1 MVNSSPAKNSVCV
14 VVVTYNPDNAII
26 GNVRSVAAQVAEVIV
41 VDNGSFEN
49 SRRFLTEVE
58 VIDNVT
64 VIYNRENLGIATAL
78 NNGVRYAREKNYIW
92 LATFDQ
98 DSEAASGFIES
109 LLAALDI
116 CPFKENVAL
125 IAPRYRDKETGI
137 LASYGSDCN
146 GSPYVETDSIITSG
160 NMVRMDVFD
169 VVGVFDDELF
179 IDAVDH
185 DFCLRLRKKGFR
197 ILISCRTELGHRIGA
212 MELHQIFGRQ
222 YKSSNHPPL
231 RRYYNARNR
240 IIIYKRYAATF
251 PGWVMAD
258 MYNWLREIAGIML
271 LEKDAAVKLTAIA
284 KGIAHGFAGRSG
296 KLS

>member
-1 MVNSSPAKNSVCV
+1 MVNPSPAKNSVCG
-14 VVVTYNPDNAII
+14 VVVTYNPDSTII

-41 VDNGSFEN
+41 VDNGSSEN
-49 SRRFLTEVE
+49 SRQLLAEVE
-58 VIDNVT
+58 AVDNVT
-64 VIYNRENLGIATAL
+64 VMYNRENLGIATAL
-78 NNGVRYAREKNYIW
+78 NSGVRYAMKKNYSW

-98 DSEAASGFIES
+98 DSETASGFVDS
-109 LLAALDI
+109 LFAVLSI

-125 IAPRYRDKETGI
+125 IAPRYRDKETGV

-160 NMVRMDVFD
+160 NMVRMDAFD
-169 VVGVFDDELF
+169 AVGIFDDELF

-197 ILISCRTELGHRIGA
+197 ILVSCRSELAHRIGA
-212 MELHQIFGRQ
+212 MELHRIFGRQ

-240 IIIYKRYAATF
+240 ITIYKRYVATF
-251 PGWVMAD
+251 PGWVVAD
-258 MYNWLREIAGIML
+258 LYNWLREIAGIML
-271 LEKDAAVKLTAIA
+271 LEKDATVKLTAIA
-284 KGIAHGFAGRSG
+284 KGIAHGFAGRLG
-296 KLS
+296 KLP

>member
-1 MVNSSPAKNSVCV
+1 MVNSSSAKTSVCG
-14 VVVTYNPDNAII
+14 VVVTYNPDSAII
-26 GNVRSVAAQVAEVIV
+26 ENVRSVAAQVAEVIV

-49 SRRFLTEVE
+49 SRQVLTEVE
-58 VIDNVT
+58 AIGNVT

-78 NNGVRYAREKNYIW
+78 NSGVRYAREKNYSW

-98 DSEAASGFIES
+98 DSEASGGFIES
-109 LLAALDI
+109 LLAALNT
-116 CPFKENVAL
+116 CSFKEDVAL

-137 LASYGSDCN
+137 LASYGGDCN
-146 GSPYVETDSIITSG
+146 GPPYVETDSIITSG
-160 NMVRMDVFD
+160 NIVRMDVFD
-169 VVGVFDDELF
+169 AVGVFDDELF

-212 MELHQIFGRQ
+212 MELHHILGRQ

-240 IIIYKRYAATF
+240 ITIYKRYAATF
-251 PGWVMAD
+251 PGWVLTD
-258 MYNWLREIAGIML
+258 LCKWLREIAGIML

-284 KGIAHGFAGRSG
+284 KGVVHGFAGRSG
-296 KLS
+296 KFS